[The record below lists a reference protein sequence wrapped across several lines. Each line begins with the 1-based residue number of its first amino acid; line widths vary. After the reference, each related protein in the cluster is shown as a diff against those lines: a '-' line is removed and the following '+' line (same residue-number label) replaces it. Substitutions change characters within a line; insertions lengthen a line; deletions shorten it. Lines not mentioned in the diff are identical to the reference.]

1 MDFVYLYTDTSDLL
15 HSWKWNNYIN
25 LRVMTERGIA
35 TTTFL
40 VLYII
45 ILCYSKLEYNI
56 MNNNNNYIN
65 TRMRFY
71 PVS

>member
-25 LRVMTERGIA
+25 LRVMTERGIG

-65 TRMRFY
+65 IRMRFY